1 MNILVDMN
9 LSPEWVSIFQQHGHE
24 SVHWTKVG
32 DKNAPDTEI
41 LLWAKENGYV
51 IFTHDLDF
59 CAIIAATG
67 ADSPSVLQLRAQ
79 DITPGNAENVLLDA
93 ISKFE
98 KYIDAG
104 ALISIDMENSRAR
117 LLPLK

>member
-9 LSPEWVSIFQQHGHE
+9 LSPEWVSILQLHGYK
-24 SVHWTKVG
+24 SIHWSNIG
-32 DKNAPDTEI
+32 SKNAPDTEI
-41 LLWAKENGYV
+41 LSWAKENNYV

-67 ADSPSVLQLRAQ
+67 AYSPSVLQLRAQ
-79 DITPGNAENVLLDA
+79 DITPGNAKNVLLAA
-93 ISKFE
+93 IVKFK
-98 KYIDAG
+98 KYIEAG